1 MAGRIEKFVRKPTPI
16 WNALNKNFAKA
27 RQYGHHVRRIKLK
40 QLEVRQNQVSSRSVY
55 TQLIPCR
62 GARPDLPVVDCLHW
76 PCLSLMLIQVR
87 CLSLSWIQVCCLIE
101 IFIQVSC
108 SIKSWIC
115 VLMLKLKVYMSGWPA
130 LKSFTTPGNPL
141 ELSCC

>member
-1 MAGRIEKFVRKPTPI
+1 MDIVCAEDKVE
-16 WNALNKNFAKA
+16 AA
-27 RQYGHHVRRIKLK
+27 
-40 QLEVRQNQVSSRSVY
+40 
-55 TQLIPCR
+55 
-62 GARPDLPVVDCLHW
+62 VVDCLHW
-76 PCLSLMLIQVR
+76 PRLSLMLIHVR

-108 SIKSWIC
+108 LIKSWIC

-130 LKSFTTPGNPL
+130 LMLFTTPGNPI